1 MPRPAAVA
9 DWRTPPI
16 TLTPGMCWEP
26 GEWPVTKRTTISLF
40 QSAGKQRTL
49 VFEFAGVFAHDSFN
63 PPNPRQRRPGDSS
76 NCSCGGAMYPWLTT
90 RGRQTPWLKQVRERY
105 HFFELANARPPRNN
119 TRDTAASMAI
129 PHRSN
134 GFHDTRIPVDSDH
147 PTSRVPRR
155 AAQPRLSRRQLL
167 LSGTLSAANLGLT
180 GLAPGHPAHQPNPA
194 ASAPIQACIL
204 IYYFGGPSH
213 VDLWDMKPQAPTINQ
228 PPRKRQTTQKMRL
241 FRSPTRQ
248 KHLTQLPPVFQCVP
262 PCCTVLAAHGGAP
275 PI

>member
-1 MPRPAAVA
+1 MG
-9 DWRTPPI
+9 TPVDHYYPNYY
-16 TLTPGMCWEP
+16 PNSHVP
-26 GEWPVTKRTTISLF
+26 S
-40 QSAGKQRTL
+40 QSAEAQL
-49 VFEFAGVFAHDSFN
+49 D
-63 PPNPRQRRPGDSS
+63 RRD
-76 NCSCGGAMYPWLTT
+76 
-90 RGRQTPWLKQVRERY
+90 
-105 HFFELANARPPRNN
+105 
-119 TRDTAASMAI
+119 
-129 PHRSN
+129 
-134 GFHDTRIPVDSDH
+134 
-147 PTSRVPRR
+147 
-155 AAQPRLSRRQLL
+155 LL
-167 LSGTLSAANLGLT
+167 LAGTASVANLGFA
-180 GLAPGHPAHQPNPA
+180 GLAAGQRSYRPNPT